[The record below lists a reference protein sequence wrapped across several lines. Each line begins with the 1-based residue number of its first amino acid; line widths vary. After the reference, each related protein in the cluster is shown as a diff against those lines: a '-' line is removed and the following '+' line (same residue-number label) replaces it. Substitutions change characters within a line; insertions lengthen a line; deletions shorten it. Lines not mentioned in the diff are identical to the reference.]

1 MKECIERGY
10 LERRHLVGIR
20 ATVVIQ
26 EMSNEGIL
34 RDGILR
40 GGVLKECIERGY
52 LVGIRASDTRNV
64 K

>member
-1 MKECIERGY
+1 M
-10 LERRHLVGIR
+10 L
-20 ATVVIQ
+20 VIQ